1 MLRSIA
7 IPSTTPIQFNVK
19 LLKPFLLNHP
29 ATTILKKPFTPS
41 NLTLTKAHSS
51 SQFAI
56 HSEKPS
62 DSDWDFGE
70 EVIGEDDDQGCPW
83 EGAIMY
89 KRNASVSHLEYCTT
103 LERLGL
109 GKVSSEFSKTRASE
123 MGLRVLKSVK
133 DYPDGTPVLISLD
146 VTRRK
151 QKLRLD
157 GIVRTVL
164 ALNCNS
170 FVCYTRPLS
179 YQNMVRRNDQNLT
192 WPVVLFHCD
201 IMERSIAW
209 NSENS
214 LEFGWQPEELS
225 MMIVRLWKRNLEE
238 SDKPSSGL
246 KSERCGEPAAQ
257 SVYSDFSLLLCEEP
271 IREPETI
278 NMGVIF
284 GEDKYKTLGMSDAED
299 DDDALID
306 LDDQLYFPL
315 DEKVIDISKNIR
327 DLIHVEITISAV
339 CDPNC
344 RGLCLQCG
352 TNLNIGKCTCKNQKV
367 QEKGYGPLG
376 DLRKQMQQT

>member
-7 IPSTTPIQFNVK
+7 IPSTTPIQFN
-19 LLKPFLLNHP
+19 
-29 ATTILKKPFTPS
+29 
-41 NLTLTKAHSS
+41 
-51 SQFAI
+51 
-56 HSEKPS
+56 PS
-62 DSDWDFGE
+62 DSDWEFGE
-70 EVIGEDDDQGCPW
+70 EVIGEDDDEGCPW

-89 KRNASVSHLEYCTT
+89 KRNASISHLEYCTT

-133 DYPDGTPVLISLD
+133 DYPDGTPVLISVD

-170 FVCYTRPLS
+170 V
-179 YQNMVRRNDQNLT
+179 
-192 WPVVLFHCD
+192 
-201 IMERSIAW
+201 AW
-209 NSENS
+209 RSENS
-214 LEFGWQPEELS
+214 LEFGWQPEELIYDGS
-225 MMIVRLWKRNLEE
+225 IVAV
-238 SDKPSSGL
+238 
-246 KSERCGEPAAQ
+246 CGEPAAQ

>member
-7 IPSTTPIQFNVK
+7 IPSTTPTQFNVK
-19 LLKPFLLNHP
+19 LHKPFQLNHP

-51 SQFAI
+51 SHFAI

-62 DSDWDFGE
+62 DSDWEFGE
-70 EVIGEDDDQGCPW
+70 EVIGEDDDEGCPW

-89 KRNASVSHLEYCTT
+89 KRNASISHLEYCTT

-133 DYPDGTPVLISLD
+133 DYPDGTPVLISVD

-157 GIVRTVL
+157 GIDHSFSLGHFSL
-164 ALNCNS
+164 ALKD
-170 FVCYTRPLS
+170 L
-179 YQNMVRRNDQNLT
+179 
-192 WPVVLFHCD
+192 
-201 IMERSIAW
+201 
-209 NSENS
+209 
-214 LEFGWQPEELS
+214 
-225 MMIVRLWKRNLEE
+225 
-238 SDKPSSGL
+238 
-246 KSERCGEPAAQ
+246 
-257 SVYSDFSLLLCEEP
+257 
-271 IREPETI
+271 
-278 NMGVIF
+278 
-284 GEDKYKTLGMSDAED
+284 ED
-299 DDDALID
+299 DDNALID